1 MVSALESELV
11 CTSNMSSA
19 HQATQSPHQMIAG
32 GFHPRQLFSND
43 TGGILMKRETAL
55 NRFTISVDKYHS
67 HELKIWL
74 IKTNLLV
81 LFFRLMKI
89 PAIITEN
96 GKVLFWKIINQ

>member
-1 MVSALESELV
+1 
-11 CTSNMSSA
+11 
-19 HQATQSPHQMIAG
+19 MIAS

-43 TGGILMKRETAL
+43 TGGILMKRETAV

-81 LFFRLMKI
+81 LFFS
-89 PAIITEN
+89 AYEN
-96 GKVLFWKIINQ
+96 PSNYY